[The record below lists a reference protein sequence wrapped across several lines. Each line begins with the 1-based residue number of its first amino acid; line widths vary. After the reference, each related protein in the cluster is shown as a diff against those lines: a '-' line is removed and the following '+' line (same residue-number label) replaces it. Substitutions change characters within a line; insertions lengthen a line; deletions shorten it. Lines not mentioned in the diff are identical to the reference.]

1 MRRAERFALV
11 LLLVLLTG
19 CAAVPTSGPVVHYQP
34 AQPAASNG
42 VQVAP
47 LPPVDG
53 ATQLLIV
60 EGFLHAMSTN
70 DGDYRVARQYLT
82 TEAAGRWRPES
93 GVQVYADG
101 YPPTE
106 TDQSVVLTAPLTGTI
121 DASGAYHAA
130 TGQLRLDFGL
140 VKDDNGQWRISNPP
154 NGVVVSR
161 YLFTD
166 AFQAVNL
173 NFLSSSGD
181 VLLPDPRYYP
191 SGTDEVRL
199 VAEGVLRGPS
209 AWLQPL
215 TTQRSTRDITVS
227 SVSIDSGG
235 IAKVQLSPNAL
246 QLSRE
251 RRDAILAELVFTLS
265 GLDQVVTVQV
275 SASGELWAAKSGRW
289 DLNQSNYSDLD
300 PADSV
305 TPRPAYLARDGKLQR
320 QATQAGW
327 SDYVDLQTD
336 LPKVGNLAISRNA
349 QQWAALTDGDG
360 RLLVGTIGQKGSK
373 VQRSATGLLRPS
385 FDRSG
390 QLWSPAGTLSALAVF
405 REGAAVP
412 VTVRGLPAG
421 RVVALSLAPDGVR
434 AAVVLANAGR
444 TEVGLVR
451 VHRSESGVLLDGWQP
466 VDLSLA
472 GASTSKLLD
481 VGWNSVTELALLR
494 VDTDQQ
500 TSVLVVSQDSAEQT
514 DTGPSD
520 ARGLVALAAA
530 PSRPPLASSVAG
542 DVYRFDGEFDW
553 LVSISGVSAVA
564 YPG

>member
-1 MRRAERFALV
+1 MRRAERIALM
-11 LLLVLLTG
+11 LLLVVLTG
-19 CAAVPTSGPVVHYQP
+19 CAAVPTTGPVLHYQP
-34 AQPAASNG
+34 AQAGASNG

-82 TEAAGRWRPES
+82 TEAAGRWQPES

-121 DASGAYHAA
+121 DSSGAYHATA
-130 TGQLRLDFGL
+130 GQLRLDFGL
-140 VKDDNGQWRISNPP
+140 VKDENGQWRISNPP

-173 NFLSSSGD
+173 NFLASSGD

-191 SGTDEVRL
+191 SGSDEARL

-215 TTQRSTRDITVS
+215 TAPRTTRDITVT
-227 SVSIDSGG
+227 SVSIDPGG
-235 IAKVQLSPNAL
+235 IARVQLSPNAM

-251 RRDAILAELVFTLS
+251 RKDALLAELVFTLS
-265 GLDQVVTVQV
+265 GLDPVVTVQV
-275 SASGELWAAKSGRW
+275 SAGAEAWSSKSGRW

-300 PADSV
+300 PADSI
-305 TPRPAYLARDGKLQR
+305 TPRPVYLARDGKLQR

-327 SDYVDLQTD
+327 SDFVDLQTD
-336 LPKVGNLAISRNA
+336 LPKVRQLAISRNA
-349 QQWAALTDGDG
+349 QQWAALGESDE
-360 RLLVGTIGQKGSK
+360 RLLSGVIGEKGSK
-373 VQRSATGLLRPS
+373 VQRSATGLLRPA

-390 QLWSPAGTLSALAVF
+390 QLWSPVASLSGLAVF

-412 VTVRGLPAG
+412 VTVRGVPAG
-421 RVVALSLAPDGVR
+421 RVVALALAPDGAR
-434 AAVVLANAGR
+434 AAVVLATAGR
-444 TEVGLVR
+444 TVVGLLR
-451 VHRSESGVLLDGWQP
+451 VHRSDSGVLVDGWQP
-466 VDLSLA
+466 IDLSLA

-494 VDTDQQ
+494 VDPDQQ

-520 ARGLVALAAA
+520 ARGLTALAAVPA
-530 PSRPPLASSVAG
+530 RPPLALSVAG

-553 LVSISGVSAVA
+553 LVSISGVNAVA